1 MDRELRVVLSARVFS
16 DQKCFGPGVSQL
28 LKRVDELHSL
38 RAAALSMSMAYSKA
52 WTVVRNAEDGLGF
65 HLLTS
70 TAGGKH
76 GGGAVLTDEA
86 RQMLTAYDECAPT
99 ARSSLKRP
107 LPFTMTF
114 PSRKC
119 IKRRNDMLGKLC
131 VCGHEM
137 KPQGKQTL
145 EMNGSSLG
153 SNLWTD
159 HVEVDMY
166 ICSWCGRMAFF
177 EPEDVR
183 EKRFRDA
190 CEEMTM
196 DELRAIVYDA
206 NPDMLR
212 AVARER
218 IEELESIERYKAEQK
233 QKEEERRAKRK
244 KLFSGILGRD
254 EDDGK
259 PPKNRPPEF

>member
-1 MDRELRVVLSARVFS
+1 MID
-16 DQKCFGPGVSQL
+16 
-28 LKRVDELHSL
+28 
-38 RAAALSMSMAYSKA
+38 
-52 WTVVRNAEDGLGF
+52 
-65 HLLTS
+65 
-70 TAGGKH
+70 
-76 GGGAVLTDEA
+76 
-86 RQMLTAYDECAPT
+86 
-99 ARSSLKRP
+99 
-107 LPFTMTF
+107 
-114 PSRKC
+114 
-119 IKRRNDMLGKLC
+119 KLC
-131 VCGHEM
+131 VCGHAMEDR
-137 KPQGKQTL
+137 GAQTL

-159 HVEVDMY
+159 HVEVDVY
-166 ICSWCGRMAFF
+166 ICPWCGRMAFF
-177 EPEDVR
+177 GPEDVR

-254 EDDGK
+254 EDDSK

>member
-1 MDRELRVVLSARVFS
+1 MRVPVIA
-16 DQKCFGPGVSQL
+16 
-28 LKRVDELHSL
+28 
-38 RAAALSMSMAYSKA
+38 
-52 WTVVRNAEDGLGF
+52 
-65 HLLTS
+65 
-70 TAGGKH
+70 
-76 GGGAVLTDEA
+76 
-86 RQMLTAYDECAPT
+86 
-99 ARSSLKRP
+99 
-107 LPFTMTF
+107 
-114 PSRKC
+114 
-119 IKRRNDMLGKLC
+119 
-131 VCGHEM
+131 
-137 KPQGKQTL
+137 
-145 EMNGSSLG
+145 NG
-153 SNLWTD
+153 D
-159 HVEVDMY
+159 
-166 ICSWCGRMAFF
+166 IF

>member
-1 MDRELRVVLSARVFS
+1 MCGEAGINIENMLSKSRG
-16 DQKCFGPGVSQL
+16 DW
-28 LKRVDELHSL
+28 
-38 RAAALSMSMAYSKA
+38 AY
-52 WTVVRNAEDGLGF
+52 TILDVTGDV
-65 HLLTS
+65 T
-70 TAGGKH
+70 
-76 GGGAVLTDEA
+76 
-86 RQMLTAYDECAPT
+86 
-99 ARSSLKRP
+99 
-107 LPFTMTF
+107 
-114 PSRKC
+114 
-119 IKRRNDMLGKLC
+119 
-131 VCGHEM
+131 
-137 KPQGKQTL
+137 
-145 EMNGSSLG
+145 
-153 SNLWTD
+153 
-159 HVEVDMY
+159 
-166 ICSWCGRMAFF
+166 
-177 EPEDVR
+177 EDVR

>member
-1 MDRELRVVLSARVFS
+1 
-16 DQKCFGPGVSQL
+16 
-28 LKRVDELHSL
+28 
-38 RAAALSMSMAYSKA
+38 
-52 WTVVRNAEDGLGF
+52 
-65 HLLTS
+65 
-70 TAGGKH
+70 
-76 GGGAVLTDEA
+76 
-86 RQMLTAYDECAPT
+86 
-99 ARSSLKRP
+99 
-107 LPFTMTF
+107 
-114 PSRKC
+114 
-119 IKRRNDMLGKLC
+119 MLGKLC

-159 HVEVDMY
+159 HVPVEVY

-206 NPDMLR
+206 NSDMLR

-244 KLFSGILGRD
+244 KLFSGILGK
-254 EDDGK
+254 DDGDDK
-259 PPKNRPPEF
+259 PTKNRPPEF